1 MKNFR
6 RAAILVAAIAVG
18 PFAQAEEVVHERIE
32 WSDMWVTDAE
42 TEAAPRVLLV
52 GDSIVKGYYNG
63 VEKAL
68 GESAHCAR
76 YATSKFLSHPDF
88 LAELGLL
95 LHRYPFDVIH
105 INNGLHGWGYTE
117 EQYRAG
123 LEALVAFIKKESP
136 DSKVIWCLTTPV
148 RDSKDLSKPD
158 AESQPRVE
166 ARNAIAAEI
175 MAKHEIPVTD
185 LHAAVVGDDANFSQ
199 DGVHFSDAGRA
210 IQAEKVAAAIR
221 PHLAEKAAP

>member
-1 MKNFR
+1 MTFR
-6 RAAILVAAIAVG
+6 PLLIVLTALLSTLPVAA
-18 PFAQAEEVVHERIE
+18 EEIVHERIE

-42 TEAAPRVLLV
+42 TDARPRVLLV

-68 GESAHCAR
+68 GDGAHLAR

-95 LHRYPFDVIH
+95 LKRYPFDVIH

-123 LEALVAFIKKESP
+123 LEALVDFIKKESP

-148 RDSKDLSKPD
+148 RNSKDLSKPD
-158 AESQPRVE
+158 PESQPRVE
-166 ARNAIAAEI
+166 ARNAIAVEI
-175 MAKHEIPVTD
+175 MAKHEVPVTD
-185 LHAAVVGDDANFSQ
+185 LHTAVVEDAANFSQ

-221 PHLAEKAAP
+221 PYLTEEKQP